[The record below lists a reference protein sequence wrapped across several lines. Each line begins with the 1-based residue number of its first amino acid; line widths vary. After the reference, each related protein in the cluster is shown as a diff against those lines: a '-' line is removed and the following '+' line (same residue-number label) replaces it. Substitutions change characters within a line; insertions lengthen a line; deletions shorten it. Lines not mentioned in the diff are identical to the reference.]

1 MMGIDESSFLRRRVD
16 ITLIDIEFVHYLNY
30 ISDYFLSRLNDGED
44 VIFDD
49 FKRRIIDG
57 IMDSYHGELSNWGEN
72 EFPYDE
78 ISDFLLERYLPKI
91 RERFGKIIN
100 FHN

>member
-1 MMGIDESSFLRRRVD
+1 MMGINESSFLRRRID

-30 ISDYFLSRLNDGED
+30 ISDYFLSTLNDGED
-44 VIFDD
+44 VTFDD
-49 FKRRIIDG
+49 FNRRISDG
-57 IMDSYHGELSNWGEN
+57 VMDSYHGELSNWGEN

-78 ISDFLLERYLPKI
+78 ISDFLLERYLPKN
-91 RERFGKIIN
+91 RERFEKIIN